1 MAEVNSPAARPEIPG
16 EIWPDGDLPEQ
27 FGGQY
32 TTLMPGSDTFRLPL
46 TLPQLWSSVEI
57 TDGNPH
63 SPTTGQKVTRLS
75 LRFDR
80 DNPLVVEGG
89 PRDGQTLTASFSG
102 NPRPRGKKDD
112 PNTLWISDLAY
123 LLAIGLGSKARPATP
138 DQLKA
143 EINKYS
149 GKTIRLEHGLSAHCR
164 EDKPRYIL
172 SADGQTAIPDP
183 DKTMGCGERFYTKDF
198 TAKDEK
204 GGNIFLDTVLGDCGA
219 VLRGF
224 PNVERFLTPLA
235 GAGAAK

>member
-63 SPTTGQKVTRLS
+63 SATTGQKVTRLS

-80 DNPLVVEGG
+80 DSPLVVEGG
-89 PRDGQTLTASFSG
+89 PRDGQTLTTSFSG

-112 PNTLWISDLAY
+112 ANTVWISDLAY

-138 DQLKA
+138 ELLKA
-143 EINKYS
+143 EINKYA

-164 EDKPRYIL
+164 EDKVKYVLTPN
-172 SADGQTAIPDP
+172 GENAIPDP
-183 DKTMGCGERFYTKDF
+183 DGGKGCDERYYTKDF
-198 TAKDEK
+198 KAKDEK
-204 GGNIFLDTVLGDCGA
+204 GADIYLDTIQCDCGA

-224 PNVERFLTPLA
+224 PNVERFLAPLA